1 MNFLNSQTKPKTQSS
16 SSLNHNKK
24 RLTQDQVKLLEASFD
39 SNKKLDPERKFQ
51 LARDLGVPP
60 RQVAIWY
67 QNRRARWKS
76 QSLELDY
83 SALQVKLESALA
95 EKRHLEREMGK
106 LREELKRAE
115 ERVLVVGGSS
125 SQGQE
130 GVAAL
135 ARVSSFSP
143 SPNYNSSCCDEGMSS
158 SFHDEEGLQF
168 EELYASLTSR
178 MDGAPESVAP
188 DGSVSFLLEDSD
200 SSTAFCTSEMLF
212 AAVLAAS
219 TACINEAHITETA
232 MEN

>member
-1 MNFLNSQTKPKTQSS
+1 MNFMNSQTKQKTQSS

-95 EKRHLEREMGK
+95 EKKHLEKEMGK

-115 ERVLVVGGSS
+115 EMLVVGASPS
-125 SQGQE
+125 LSQGLQE
-130 GVAAL
+130 GAAI

-143 SPNYNSSCCDEGMSS
+143 PSCCDEGMSS
-158 SFHDEEGLQF
+158 SFQDEEGLQF
-168 EELYASLTSR
+168 EELYASLV
-178 MDGAPESVAP
+178 GAE
-188 DGSVSFLLEDSD
+188 DYGSNTN
-200 SSTAFCTSEMLF
+200 SSSSWANGKHFW
-212 AAVLAAS
+212 V
-219 TACINEAHITETA
+219 
-232 MEN
+232 

>member
-1 MNFLNSQTKPKTQSS
+1 MNFLNSQTKQKTHSS

-115 ERVLVVGGSS
+115 ERMLVVGGSS

-130 GVAAL
+130 GAAAL

-168 EELYASLTSR
+168 EELYASLV
-178 MDGAPESVAP
+178 GAE
-188 DGSVSFLLEDSD
+188 DGSNTNSG
-200 SSTAFCTSEMLF
+200 SSWANGKDFWG
-212 AAVLAAS
+212 
-219 TACINEAHITETA
+219 
-232 MEN
+232 

>member
-1 MNFLNSQTKPKTQSS
+1 MNFLNSQTKQKTHSS

-130 GVAAL
+130 GAAAL

-143 SPNYNSSCCDEGMSS
+143 PNYNSSCCDEGMSS

-168 EELYASLTSR
+168 EELYASLV
-178 MDGAPESVAP
+178 GAE
-188 DGSVSFLLEDSD
+188 DGSNTNSG
-200 SSTAFCTSEMLF
+200 SSWANGKDFWG
-212 AAVLAAS
+212 
-219 TACINEAHITETA
+219 
-232 MEN
+232 

>member
-1 MNFLNSQTKPKTQSS
+1 MNFLNSQTKQKTHS

-125 SQGQE
+125 SQGQ
-130 GVAAL
+130 GGGATL

-143 SPNYNSSCCDEGMSS
+143 PNYNSSCCDEGMSS

-168 EELYASLTSR
+168 EELYASLV
-178 MDGAPESVAP
+178 GAE
-188 DGSVSFLLEDSD
+188 DGSNTNSG
-200 SSTAFCTSEMLF
+200 SSWANGKDFWG
-212 AAVLAAS
+212 
-219 TACINEAHITETA
+219 
-232 MEN
+232 